1 LAEAANGALTGEFS
15 MSSVNGL
22 RLRIPVPNP
31 TEDVTHLEISV
42 FYQKAAMNYASY
54 KREPGGI
61 YVSVTPVKIADGMVS
76 FILFSGTKRLLETA
90 ERLNRKRLAAVGERV
105 EADVKLQIGS
115 TWQLVQHVCT
125 ERGITIESGVLA

>member
-1 LAEAANGALTGEFS
+1 

-22 RLRIPVPNP
+22 RFRIPVSNP

-42 FYQKAAMNYASY
+42 FYQKVGMNYATY
-54 KREPGGI
+54 KRELGGI

-105 EADVKLQIGS
+105 EADVKLQVGT
-115 TWQLVQHVCT
+115 TWEMVQHVCT
-125 ERGITIESGVLA
+125 AQGISIED

>member
-1 LAEAANGALTGEFS
+1 MA
-15 MSSVNGL
+15 SVNGL
-22 RLRIPVPNP
+22 RLRVPVSNP

-42 FYQKAAMNYASY
+42 FYQKAGMNYASY

-61 YVSVTPVKIADGMVS
+61 YVSVTPVKVADGMVS

-105 EADVKLQIGS
+105 EADVKMQLGS
-115 TWQLVQHVCT
+115 TWQLVQHICT
-125 ERGITIESGVLA
+125 ERGITIEAGVPA

>member
-1 LAEAANGALTGEFS
+1 
-15 MSSVNGL
+15 MPSVNGL
-22 RLRIPVPNP
+22 RFRIPVSNP

-42 FYQKAAMNYASY
+42 FYQKACMNYASY

-105 EADVKLQIGS
+105 EADVKMQIGS
-115 TWQLVQHVCT
+115 TWELVQHVCT
-125 ERGITIESGVLA
+125 GRGITIEAGVPA

>member
-1 LAEAANGALTGEFS
+1 

-22 RLRIPVPNP
+22 RLRIPVSNP
-31 TEDVTHLEISV
+31 TEDMTHLEISV
-42 FYQKAAMNYASY
+42 FYQKAGMNYASY

-76 FILFSGTKRLLETA
+76 FVLFSGTKRLQETA

-105 EADVKLQIGS
+105 EADVKMQIGS
-115 TWQLVQHVCT
+115 TWELVQHVCAAQ
-125 ERGITIESGVLA
+125 GITIRDGVPA

>member
-1 LAEAANGALTGEFS
+1 

-22 RLRIPVPNP
+22 RVRLPVSNP
-31 TEDVTHLEISV
+31 TENVTHLEISV
-42 FYQKAAMNYASY
+42 FYQKSSTNYVSGN
-54 KREPGGI
+54 REPGGI

-105 EADVKLQIGS
+105 EADVKMQIGS
-115 TWQLVQHVCT
+115 TWELVQHVCT
-125 ERGITIESGVLA
+125 ERGITISDGVPA

>member
-1 LAEAANGALTGEFS
+1 

-22 RLRIPVPNP
+22 RVRLPVQNP

-42 FYQKAAMNYASY
+42 FYQKAGMNYASY
-54 KREPGGI
+54 KHEPGGI
-61 YVSVTPVKIADGMVS
+61 YVSVTPVKIANGMVS
-76 FILFSGTKRLLETA
+76 FILFSGTKRLLEAA

-115 TWQLVQHVCT
+115 TWELVQHVST
-125 ERGITIESGVLA
+125 ERGITIEAGVPA

>member
-1 LAEAANGALTGEFS
+1 
-15 MSSVNGL
+15 MSSVTGQRF
-22 RLRIPVPNP
+22 RLPVSNP

-42 FYQKAAMNYASY
+42 FYQKAGMNYASY

-90 ERLNRKRLAAVGERV
+90 ERLNRKRLAAVGQRV
-105 EADVKLQIGS
+105 AADVKLQSGS
-115 TWQLVQHVCT
+115 TWELVQHVCT
-125 ERGITIESGVLA
+125 ERGITIEPGVPA

>member
-1 LAEAANGALTGEFS
+1 

-22 RLRIPVPNP
+22 RLRIPVSNP

-42 FYQKAAMNYASY
+42 FYEKAGMNYASY

-61 YVSVTPVKIADGMVS
+61 YVSVTPVKIAEGMVS
-76 FILFSGTKRLLETA
+76 FVLFSGTKRLLETA

-105 EADVKLQIGS
+105 EADVKMQLGS
-115 TWQLVQHVCT
+115 TWELVQQVCT
-125 ERGITIESGVLA
+125 ARGITIGEGVPA

>member
-1 LAEAANGALTGEFS
+1 

-22 RLRIPVPNP
+22 RLRIPVPNL

-42 FYQKAAMNYASY
+42 FYQKAGMNYASY

-76 FILFSGTKRLLETA
+76 FVLFSGTKRLLETA

-105 EADVKLQIGS
+105 EADAKMQLGS
-115 TWQLVQHVCT
+115 TWELVQRVCT
-125 ERGITIESGVLA
+125 ERGITIEAGVPA